1 MIRQSRIV
9 LAALLAFIASHA
21 FAHEGHDHDESL
33 TEKQVVL
40 IAGKTLPTLVQA
52 NKVGA
57 AWAAAQRQDVI
68 IRPVAGKDIWVVTY
82 KNPDGKVDGG
92 KPLHLIF
99 DDLGNF
105 VEANHTGKLKSE

>member
-1 MIRQSRIV
+1 MIRKFKIAV
-9 LAALLAFIASHA
+9 TALLALVTSHA
-21 FAHEGHDHDESL
+21 VAHEGHDHDESL

-40 IAGKTLPTLVQA
+40 IAGKTLPSLVQA
-52 NKVGA
+52 KKVGA
-57 AWAAAQRQDVI
+57 AWASAARQDVI

-92 KPLHLIF
+92 QPLHLIF

>member
-1 MIRQSRIV
+1 MIRHSRILLIV
-9 LAALLAFIASHA
+9 LFAFTTPA

-52 NKVGA
+52 KKVGA
-57 AWAAAQRQDVI
+57 AWNAAERQDVI

-82 KNPDGKVDGG
+82 KNPDGKIDGG